1 MLLPA
6 LSGNYVI
13 PTDQPTDHSI
23 NRQTDRMRGNG
34 EVRLPK
40 NVEFNQYLYSG
51 SRTGDPGGRAEQAQR
66 DLPAHL
72 QRGGVCLRV

>member
-1 MLLPA
+1 MSYLRT
-6 LSGNYVI
+6 N
-13 PTDQPTDHSI
+13 QPTI
-23 NRQTDRMRGNG
+23 QQTDRLRGNW

-40 NVEFNQYLYSG
+40 NVEFKQYLYSG
-51 SRTGDPGGRAEQAQR
+51 SRTGDPGGGAEQAQR